1 MANPVSSILS
11 DGLASAAKA
20 AATEAHHFGVSV
32 QAAIGP
38 KTLDGNGLQ
47 GRVLV
52 AFSLAMDGS
61 LQEVR
66 ITQSSGHR
74 ELDSQ
79 VLELVGNAAFPAP
92 PSNLASPHRTFL
104 SAFNFA

>member
-1 MANPVSSILS
+1 MANPVSSIAS
-11 DGLASAAKA
+11 EGLAGSAKA
-20 AATEAHHFGVSV
+20 VVTDAHHFGVSV

-38 KTLDGNGLQ
+38 KSLDGKGLQ

-52 AFSLAMDGS
+52 AFSLATDGS
-61 LQEVR
+61 LQELR

-79 VLELVGNAAFPAP
+79 VLELVGRAAFPTP
-92 PSNLASPHRTFL
+92 PSNLTSSHRTFL
-104 SAFNFA
+104 SAFTFG